1 MVETDIDNEIYNCQ
15 CCKFNKDGILC
26 CHVLKV
32 MTYLGTVRR
41 IPEHYL
47 LARWSKP
54 PPDIVV
60 PAAET
65 VQQPVS
71 GTKLSRKDMR
81 MLRYGNLCSDFAKL
95 AVDFASSEKTK
106 EIAEAHMK
114 AMVKDLAAMKK
125 ASTDASKRR
134 KKGKNVADSD
144 PTGDMDTGD
153 MATEETADNEAEE
166 RAARIA
172 ENKLA
177 KDPPVT
183 TTKGRPTERR
193 KKSGLQLQ
201 KPRKRQ
207 TKCAVCNDPGHFAND
222 CPVRLANP
230 DKYPLLSLFQK

>member
-1 MVETDIDNEIYNCQ
+1 MVETDIDNDIYNYQ

-47 LARWSKP
+47 LARWSKS

-60 PAAET
+60 PTAET

-106 EIAEAHMK
+106 EIIEAHMK

-125 ASTDASKRR
+125 ASADASKRR

-144 PTGDMDTGD
+144 PTGD

-177 KDPPVT
+177 RDPPVT
-183 TTKGRPTERR
+183 STKGRPTERR

-201 KPRKRQ
+201 KPQKCQ
-207 TKCAVCNDPGHFAND
+207 TKCAVCNEPGHVAND

-230 DKYPLLSLFQK
+230 DKYPLLSLFQR